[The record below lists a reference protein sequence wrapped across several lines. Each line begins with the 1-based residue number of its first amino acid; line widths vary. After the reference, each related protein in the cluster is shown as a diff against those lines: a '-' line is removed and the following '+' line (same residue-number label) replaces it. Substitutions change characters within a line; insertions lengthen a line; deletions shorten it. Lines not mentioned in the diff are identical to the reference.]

1 MKNASL
7 YERIVYCIFAVAVLT
22 HCLGINA
29 CAADGEELE
38 EQVAEKFAEMAGEAA
53 ERTDSELAE
62 GLASGELADAENVLL
77 RLLTPREALEKIL
90 GITSEALGSAAA
102 MLFTVIGILIIS
114 AVCHALSESFGSG
127 AVVRGIEFL
136 SASAVTAL
144 ILKLQYGQLVGV
156 GDFFD
161 GLSRLMDSMIPITGI
176 VWAMGGNVGSASV
189 GTASLYA
196 MLSVTQKLCASTV
209 VPVCCTMGLS
219 AVCSGLSDGELL
231 NGFAGAVKKVYNFLI
246 GAVMTVFVFV
256 LGAQTSIAGT
266 ADTAAARGAK
276 LLSSTLIPVVGGAV
290 GDTVRTVAGSVG
302 YIKSVV
308 GVGAIVLIAVITLP
322 TLISLLASRL
332 ALIIGAGMAD
342 MLGCKRE
349 GRLLEELGSIY
360 GFLIGAVAVCSVA
373 FTVAMALFVKCTVA
387 LA

>member
-7 YERIVYCIFAVAVLT
+7 YKRVVYCVLAVAVLI
-22 HCLGINA
+22 CCFEMNA
-29 CAADGEELE
+29 CAADGETLE

-53 ERTDSELAE
+53 ERTDSELAD
-62 GLASGELADAENVLL
+62 GLASGELDEAEAVLL

-90 GITSEALGSAAA
+90 GITSGALSSAAA
-102 MLFTVIGILIIS
+102 MLFTVIGVLIIS
-114 AVCHALSESFGSG
+114 AVCHALSESFGSET
-127 AVVRGIEFL
+127 VVRGIEFL

-161 GLSRLMDSMIPITGI
+161 GLSRLMNSMIPITGI

-209 VPVCCTMGLS
+209 VPVCCTMGMA

-231 NGFAGAVKKVYNFLI
+231 NGFVGAVKKVYNFLI

-256 LGAQTSIAGT
+256 LGAQTTIAGA

-302 YIKSVV
+302 YVKSVV
-308 GVGAIVLIAVITLP
+308 GIGAIVLIAVITLP
-322 TLISLLASRL
+322 TLISLLTSRL
-332 ALIIGAGMAD
+332 ALVIGAGMAD

-360 GFLIGAVAVCSVA
+360 GFLIGAIAVCSVA
-373 FTVAMALFVKCTVA
+373 FIIAMALFVKCTVA
-387 LA
+387 IA